1 MSQAADGFDITL
13 IDAFLRDRLDED
25 ASESFE
31 LRMLGDADFALVVAQ
46 RRAVLDAVDGLAA
59 RSIRE
64 AEASA
69 PQRGIDLSDHERG
82 GIAAALVAWFTGP
95 AWSGVATAGFAL
107 CAVLVL
113 LEPTSAP
120 SQTNVSSS
128 GARTLEHEIVL
139 HSLRSTSSASVPATK
154 PFLLV
159 VEAIDAP
166 GAVTARL
173 DGPEVIE
180 IAPIAVG
187 DDGFVRIMVDRLVAG
202 SYDLEL
208 RDGAGQMLV
217 AYGFEV
223 SSQD

>member
-1 MSQAADGFDITL
+1 MSRAADRFDITL
-13 IDAFLRDRLDED
+13 IDAFLRDRLDEE
-25 ASESFE
+25 ASEAFE

-46 RRAVLDAVDGLAA
+46 RRAVLDAVDGRPA
-59 RSIRE
+59 RTTRK

-82 GIAAALVAWFTGP
+82 GTAAGFVAWFTGP

-107 CAVLVL
+107 CAALVL
-113 LEPTSAP
+113 LDPTGAP
-120 SQTNVSSS
+120 SQTNASSS
-128 GARTLEHEIVL
+128 RARTLEHELVL
-139 HSLRSTSSASVPATK
+139 HSLRSTSSASVPATE

-166 GAVTARL
+166 GALTARL

-180 IAPIAVG
+180 IAPVTVG

-202 SYDLEL
+202 SYDVEL

-217 AYGFEV
+217 AYCFEV
-223 SSQD
+223 SSKD